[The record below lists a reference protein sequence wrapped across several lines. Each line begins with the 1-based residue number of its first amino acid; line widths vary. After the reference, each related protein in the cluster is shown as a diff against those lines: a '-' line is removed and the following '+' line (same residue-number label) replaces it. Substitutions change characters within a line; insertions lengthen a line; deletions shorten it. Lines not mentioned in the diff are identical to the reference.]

1 MLRCSTCSSFF
12 STQVHNHTLKSAPPP
27 FFSRGNAGD
36 ELLQGF
42 GGAERKR
49 GSGGEDLR
57 DFLGCPLEVRVYF
70 LCVLHSL
77 LEAGARAGE
86 PRLRLR
92 LQFQE
97 LAVFGVEL
105 AGTVFVLVSCCLF
118 ESGQLGGGRL
128 TSAPASPDS
137 DLAGSGRSC
146 RRSGPGYTR

>member
-1 MLRCSTCSSFF
+1 MFSFWTTLTLQASHLRMFQTRQSCMI
-12 STQVHNHTLKSAPPP
+12 
-27 FFSRGNAGD
+27 RG
-36 ELLQGF
+36 EMTMMILHLL
-42 GGAERKR
+42 R
-49 GSGGEDLR
+49 
-57 DFLGCPLEVRVYF
+57 
-70 LCVLHSL
+70 VLHAL